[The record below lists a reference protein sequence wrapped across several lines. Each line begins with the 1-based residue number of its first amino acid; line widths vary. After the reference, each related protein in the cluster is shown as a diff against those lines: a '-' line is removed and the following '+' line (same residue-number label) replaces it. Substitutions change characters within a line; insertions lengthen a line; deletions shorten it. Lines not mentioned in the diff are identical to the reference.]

1 MKYPSIEKYMADH
14 NLSLREFARQCDMP
28 SSTMCRLLKGDTEP
42 SKSTID
48 KIPSVTG
55 LSYEECFLEKK
66 MKFKI
71 EPDESGYFL
80 YAKIND
86 EWKLICFRLTFIGT
100 KFAAWRYSRHY
111 KKGGDFEL

>member
-1 MKYPSIEKYMADH
+1 
-14 NLSLREFARQCDMP
+14 
-28 SSTMCRLLKGDTEP
+28 
-42 SKSTID
+42 
-48 KIPSVTG
+48 
-55 LSYEECFLEKK
+55 

-100 KFAAWRYSRHY
+100 KIAAWRYSRHY
-111 KKGGDFEL
+111 KKGVDFEL